1 MPVFFLLQ
9 NGYEI
14 SLEAMV
20 GMCVLMEGIYAL
32 AHRYFLVFF
41 FSKEKQTSAYK
52 LSIYLKPSLITAF
65 S

>member
-41 FSKEKQTSAYK
+41 FQKKNKHQH
-52 LSIYLKPSLITAF
+52 IN
-65 S
+65 

>member
-1 MPVFFLLQ
+1 MPGFFSLQ

-20 GMCVLMEGIYAL
+20 GMCVLMEGIYAF

-41 FSKEKQTSAYK
+41 IQKKNKHQH
-52 LSIYLKPSLITAF
+52 IN
-65 S
+65 